1 MQKFCIYLLFTFIH
15 TVCFAQETVLQVD
28 SIKVYTHEE
37 LDQNA
42 QFISGEKG
50 LNKFIR
56 KNIAYPKAAEEARE
70 GGLVVVSIIIDQQG
84 QVHKPKI
91 IKSSVASIPVTSR
104 KDLQDEAARV
114 CLLSGG
120 NWIPAKAQDK
130 AVASIYYL
138 PIRFT
143 PPYSK
148 KQKK

>member
-1 MQKFCIYLLFTFIH
+1 MHKFCIFLLFTFIH
-15 TVCFAQETVLQVD
+15 TVCFAQETVSLTD

-37 LDQNA
+37 LSQKV
-42 QFISGEKG
+42 QFIGGDKG

-56 KNIAYPKAAEEARE
+56 KNIIYPKQAEKERE
-70 GGLVVVSIIIDQQG
+70 GGLVILSLTIDHQG
-84 QVHKPKI
+84 KVHNPKI
-91 IKSSVASIPVTSR
+91 IKSAVKSIPVTSR
-104 KDLQDEAARV
+104 KDLQDEAIRV
-114 CLLSGG
+114 ALLSDG

-148 KQKK
+148 KKK